1 MANGVLTPLE
11 INAAAGL
18 MNNQGVKSLPT
29 SLTTAIAT
37 FNGKTVIV
45 NWLAAVNYYQAQ
57 TFKTQSTLDLLLSI
71 GASTIPALG
80 DAIPALPLANF
91 PYLTQEYLPTQSD
104 ASTLDPYGF
113 ADLVQQTGNAY
124 LGIYNDTRDLGKFCQ
139 GFMAMQGYITT
150 TNSLINSTRNAA
162 TYLGP
167 TFTNMSNLVSN
178 NIASLVDDS
187 PGALGRL
194 ATDIANQ
201 GLLTNTQTLNEY
213 GTPAALLAQLSRVS
227 NTINGTLPAVRDAL
241 QDQGLTLQDISN
253 LVNINKVA
261 LFNPS
266 GLTPN
271 EFDKL
276 QKKAYPALVSIT
288 DAALQDVLDI
298 LEVTTPNVSTMADL
312 LNPVVMFPNSYTNL
326 LTPSPAGPVP
336 IYQTNGA
343 VNMSLAET
351 VGAFLPAPSGCDE
364 LAKIIPPDQAVSNKS
379 TQAALQQIT
388 NIPFATWPEL
398 AQTIQGFDRN
408 PWDVNSDYLTNDI
421 VADAPVNPNSTLQPP
436 LAVLSPATVFYQ
448 AIDDVPA
455 GTNINNTTYWEP
467 ITLGGLNTMT
477 GLDQIEALTNP
488 VADATTNYIN
498 NFVATGSG
506 TDGNITMCDVLGTAI
521 DYNNLAAQFDIASAA
536 VQTLQTAG
544 ALATLNTAYT
554 NILVAAND
562 AAVLTQITN
571 ANSAIATLYANPTYT
586 ATVSTLNTAWIAIA
600 TYLNKEKTYQVKA
613 GVDYFGLLPG
623 EQNSI
628 VAFSQ
633 MLSQYGREC
642 QTCGPYD
649 FLQNIADTTTLAG
662 QAMVGSLREGENQM
676 KLAENRLSGADIK
689 PDPAPPVPPACG
701 VEIAN

>member
-29 SLTTAIAT
+29 ALTTAIAT

-178 NIASLVDDS
+178 NIASLVDSS

-201 GLLTNTQTLNEY
+201 GLLTSTQTLNEY

-253 LVNINKVA
+253 LVNINKV
-261 LFNPS
+261 
-266 GLTPN
+266 
-271 EFDKL
+271 
-276 QKKAYPALVSIT
+276 V
-288 DAALQDVLDI
+288 
-298 LEVTTPNVSTMADL
+298 
-312 LNPVVMFPNSYTNL
+312 
-326 LTPSPAGPVP
+326 
-336 IYQTNGA
+336 
-343 VNMSLAET
+343 
-351 VGAFLPAPSGCDE
+351 
-364 LAKIIPPDQAVSNKS
+364 
-379 TQAALQQIT
+379 
-388 NIPFATWPEL
+388 
-398 AQTIQGFDRN
+398 
-408 PWDVNSDYLTNDI
+408 
-421 VADAPVNPNSTLQPP
+421 
-436 LAVLSPATVFYQ
+436 
-448 AIDDVPA
+448 
-455 GTNINNTTYWEP
+455 
-467 ITLGGLNTMT
+467 
-477 GLDQIEALTNP
+477 
-488 VADATTNYIN
+488 
-498 NFVATGSG
+498 
-506 TDGNITMCDVLGTAI
+506 
-521 DYNNLAAQFDIASAA
+521 
-536 VQTLQTAG
+536 
-544 ALATLNTAYT
+544 
-554 NILVAAND
+554 
-562 AAVLTQITN
+562 
-571 ANSAIATLYANPTYT
+571 
-586 ATVSTLNTAWIAIA
+586 
-600 TYLNKEKTYQVKA
+600 
-613 GVDYFGLLPG
+613 
-623 EQNSI
+623 
-628 VAFSQ
+628 
-633 MLSQYGREC
+633 
-642 QTCGPYD
+642 
-649 FLQNIADTTTLAG
+649 
-662 QAMVGSLREGENQM
+662 
-676 KLAENRLSGADIK
+676 
-689 PDPAPPVPPACG
+689 
-701 VEIAN
+701 